1 MKVVIQSNFSF
12 DVKNIG
18 FSASGELVISLSS
31 TESDNENHYSYEAD
45 FGASSAVA
53 RPVVKL
59 LDYTAA
65 YVSKACIQEKTKS
78 SYHLMM
84 RHLQDY
90 GDCNMEDVTTEYIQ
104 NFITYLERQG
114 LQRGTV
120 RLYFQK
126 LACVLNDAYKNE
138 LFDERI
144 LRRVKRPKREQS
156 KKSFLTERELK
167 RLFSTAM
174 PEKYDNMKNMFLF
187 SCSTGLRFSDVAN
200 LQWKNVKSHNKH
212 LLLEYHQQKT
222 NTNEVLPLCAQA
234 ETLLRSL
241 KHKGVKV
248 FGHEL
253 SQEVNKFLKRWCKAA
268 KIRKRVSF
276 HTARHSFCVMLLT
289 YDVSIYTVQQ
299 LMCHSD
305 INSTKVYADILNKTK
320 DKAVKKLPMWGKYEA
335 KRA

>member
-1 MKVVIQSNFSF
+1 
-12 DVKNIG
+12 
-18 FSASGELVISLSS
+18 
-31 TESDNENHYSYEAD
+31 
-45 FGASSAVA
+45 
-53 RPVVKL
+53 
-59 LDYTAA
+59 
-65 YVSKACIQEKTKS
+65 
-78 SYHLMM
+78 
-84 RHLQDY
+84 
-90 GDCNMEDVTTEYIQ
+90 Q
-104 NFITYLERQG
+104 NFITYLENQG

-320 DKAVKKLPMWGKYEA
+320 NKAVKKLPMGGKYEA

>member
-1 MKVVIQSNFSF
+1 MKVVIKTNFPF
-12 DVKNIG
+12 DVQNIG
-18 FSASGELVISLSS
+18 FSSRGELIINLSS
-31 TESDNENHYSYEAD
+31 EGENPKNSYVYEAE
-45 FGASSAVA
+45 FGESSAA
-53 RPVVKL
+53 THPVVTL
-59 LDYTAA
+59 LEQISN
-65 YVSKACIQEKTKS
+65 YVAKANIKEKTKS

-84 RHLQDY
+84 KHLENY
-90 GDCNMEDVTTEYIQ
+90 GDCNMEDITTAYIQ
-104 NFITYLERQG
+104 NFITYLENQG

-126 LACVLNDAYKNE
+126 LTCVLNDAYKNE

>member
-1 MKVVIQSNFSF
+1 MKIIVKTNFPF
-12 DVKNIG
+12 NVQNIG
-18 FSASGELVISLSS
+18 FSSHGELVINLS
-31 TESDNENHYSYEAD
+31 SDNENPKNSYVYEAE
-45 FGASSAVA
+45 FGESSAA
-53 RPVVKL
+53 TRPVVTL
-59 LDYTAA
+59 LEQVAN
-65 YVSKACIQEKTKS
+65 YVAKSNIKEKTKS
-78 SYHLMM
+78 SYILMM
-84 RHLQDY
+84 KHLQNY
-90 GDCNMEDVTTEYIQ
+90 GDCNMEDITTEYIQ
-104 NFITYLERQG
+104 NFITYLEKQG

-200 LQWKNVKSHNKH
+200 LQWKNVKTHNKH
-212 LLLEYHQQKT
+212 LFLEYHQQKT

-234 ETLLRSL
+234 ENLLRSL
-241 KHKGVKV
+241 KRSGSKV
-248 FGHEL
+248 FANEF
-253 SQEVNKFLKRWCKAA
+253 SQNINKFLKRWCKAA

-305 INSTKVYADILNKTK
+305 IDTTKIYADITNKTK
-320 DKAVKKLPMWGKYEA
+320 NKAVKKLPLFDNFDA

>member
-1 MKVVIQSNFSF
+1 MKVVIKTNFPF
-12 DVKNIG
+12 DVQNIG
-18 FSASGELVISLSS
+18 FSSRGELIINLSS
-31 TESDNENHYSYEAD
+31 EGENPKNSYVYEAE
-45 FGASSAVA
+45 FGESSAA
-53 RPVVKL
+53 THPVVTL
-59 LDYTAA
+59 LEQISN
-65 YVSKACIQEKTKS
+65 YVAKANIKEKTKS

-84 RHLQDY
+84 KHLENY
-90 GDCNMEDVTTEYIQ
+90 GDCNMEDITTAYIQ
-104 NFITYLERQG
+104 NFITYLENQG

-126 LACVLNDAYKNE
+126 LTCVLNDAYKNE

-241 KHKGVKV
+241 KHKGIKV

>member
-1 MKVVIQSNFSF
+1 MKVVIKTNFPF
-12 DVKNIG
+12 DVQNIG
-18 FSASGELVISLSS
+18 FSSRGELIINLSS
-31 TESDNENHYSYEAD
+31 EGENPKNSYVYEAE
-45 FGASSAVA
+45 FGESSAA
-53 RPVVKL
+53 THPVVTL
-59 LDYTAA
+59 LEQISN
-65 YVSKACIQEKTKS
+65 YVAKANIKEKTKS

-84 RHLQDY
+84 KHLENY
-90 GDCNMEDVTTEYIQ
+90 GDCNMEDITTAYIQ
-104 NFITYLERQG
+104 NFITYLENQG

-253 SQEVNKFLKRWCKAA
+253 SQEVNKFLKCWCKAA

-320 DKAVKKLPMWGKYEA
+320 NKAVKKLPMWGKYEA